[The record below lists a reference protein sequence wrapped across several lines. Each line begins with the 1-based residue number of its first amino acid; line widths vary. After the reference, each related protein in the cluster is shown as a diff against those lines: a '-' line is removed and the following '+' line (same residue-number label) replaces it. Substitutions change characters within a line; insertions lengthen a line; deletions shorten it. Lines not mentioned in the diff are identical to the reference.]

1 MWIRDISCRSA
12 SGPQAINSQ
21 PFEQPL
27 QPLESAVVRELL
39 SVAGAAGPEIPK
51 VSGET
56 RPLGIPTV
64 ADRIAQEV
72 ARRKFYAGAAV
83 SECQMSRAGE
93 LLERKQGLLDRMQK
107 EPGAI
112 ERTEIEQA
120 LKAINEA
127 LNRLESEQLDA
138 PVPHH

>member
-1 MWIRDISCRSA
+1 L
-12 SGPQAINSQ
+12 PN
-21 PFEQPL
+21 
-27 QPLESAVVRELL
+27 V
-39 SVAGAAGPEIPK
+39 
-51 VSGET
+51 
-56 RPLGIPTV
+56 
-64 ADRIAQEV
+64 
-72 ARRKFYAGAAV
+72 
-83 SECQMSRAGE
+83 RAGE

>member
-1 MWIRDISCRSA
+1 
-12 SGPQAINSQ
+12 
-21 PFEQPL
+21 
-27 QPLESAVVRELL
+27 
-39 SVAGAAGPEIPK
+39 
-51 VSGET
+51 
-56 RPLGIPTV
+56 
-64 ADRIAQEV
+64 
-72 ARRKFYAGAAV
+72 
-83 SECQMSRAGE
+83 MSRVGD